1 MAPNSPLLSGFTI
14 KSLLTVLLCQ
24 LASAEEGG
32 SLEYR
37 CAWLQLRNL
46 RKNLGRLGW
55 GDYWRFLIS
64 SSCCSHRPTVLL
76 WEHVSSQISYAL
88 RLLGIKYLHASVLA
102 LIDRLLGLS
111 TSDNNNNNN
120 NNNDDDDDNNN
131 NNNNNNSY
139 WKVSRKLDSLN
150 ISKRNATFPQI

>member
-64 SSCCSHRPTVLL
+64 SSCCSHHPTVLL
-76 WEHVSSQISYAL
+76 WEHVSSQISYAV

-111 TSDNNNNNN
+111 TSDNNNNS
-120 NNNDDDDDNNN
+120 